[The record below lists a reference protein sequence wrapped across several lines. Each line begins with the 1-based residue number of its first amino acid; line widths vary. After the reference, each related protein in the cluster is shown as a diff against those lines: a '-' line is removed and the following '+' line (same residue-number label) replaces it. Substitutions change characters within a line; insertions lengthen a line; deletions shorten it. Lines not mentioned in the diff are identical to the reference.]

1 MVNRSYSDMAQ
12 HYGTA
17 APYVT
22 TRNGLRTT
30 SQRQKPSTRSSPTM
44 RKGRGT
50 NEAPT
55 KKQVS
60 LRLSPVVLDHFKAGG
75 PNWRSRIDEALAKIV
90 KRKTG

>member
-1 MVNRSYSDMAQ
+1 
-12 HYGTA
+12 
-17 APYVT
+17 
-22 TRNGLRTT
+22 
-30 SQRQKPSTRSSPTM
+30 M